1 MSYNLLPK
9 KQLAAERLYWRLC
22 VCIICE
28 ISGKRGFFTA

>member
-28 ISGKRGFFTA
+28 ISRKRGFFTA